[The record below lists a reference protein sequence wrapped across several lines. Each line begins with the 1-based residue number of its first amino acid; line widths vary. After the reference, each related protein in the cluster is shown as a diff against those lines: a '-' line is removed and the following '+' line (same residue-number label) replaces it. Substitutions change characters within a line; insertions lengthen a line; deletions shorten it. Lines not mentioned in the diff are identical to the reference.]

1 MDDEGR
7 SQAGFV
13 KDYYEGIYEA
23 VFDDN
28 SRITWD
34 LASGNS
40 NYYDNAVWQNAD
52 GTRSVM
58 PDCEYQLND
67 ITIRVHNGFKITD
80 EYFVKIV
87 IEEE

>member
-1 MDDEGR
+1 MNDEER

-23 VFDDN
+23 IFDDN

-40 NYYDNAVWQNAD
+40 NYYDSIVWQNAD
-52 GTRSVM
+52 GTRSVVS
-58 PDCEYQLND
+58 DCEYQLKN
-67 ITIRVHNGFKITD
+67 ISIRVCNGFKITD
-80 EYFVKIV
+80 EYFVRIV
-87 IEEE
+87 IKEE